1 MFCSAGY
8 HLFNC
13 LSEHASKF
21 WLRLDLGGISVGLC
35 GCYFPGAYYAFFCH
49 QVSQMPLIINKLLS
63 INTV

>member
-13 LSEHASKF
+13 LSEQASKL

-49 QVSQMPLIINKLLS
+49 QVSELASMI
-63 INTV
+63 